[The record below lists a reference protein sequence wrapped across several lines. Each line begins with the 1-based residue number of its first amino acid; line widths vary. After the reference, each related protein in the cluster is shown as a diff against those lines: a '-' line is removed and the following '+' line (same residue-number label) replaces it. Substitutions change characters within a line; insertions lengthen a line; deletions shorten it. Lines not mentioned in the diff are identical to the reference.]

1 MLFIQTMPISKRSVN
16 SIKEDYPLT
25 EEGKMLE
32 QKRSAEVSK
41 DYFVQAFDKIAE
53 EQKLNP
59 AAQTAIISA
68 VESAK
73 ETAIKQ
79 AAYVDD
85 KYFYRGVLLILGG
98 SVIVGAIGILILAFY
113 RIDIPQSIVAL
124 ATTALGAVAG
134 LLAPS
139 PVNQ

>member
-1 MLFIQTMPISKRSVN
+1 
-16 SIKEDYPLT
+16 
-25 EEGKMLE
+25 MLE